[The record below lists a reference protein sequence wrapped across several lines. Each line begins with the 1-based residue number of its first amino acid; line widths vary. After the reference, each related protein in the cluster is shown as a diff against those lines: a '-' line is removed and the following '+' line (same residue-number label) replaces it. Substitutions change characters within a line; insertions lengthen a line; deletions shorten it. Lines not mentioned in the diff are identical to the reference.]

1 MYTAHMQ
8 TQLEHTMEKDDTDIF
23 ENVLMW
29 IGGTVMLTLALAVSG
44 TALGYFVARCGW

>member
-29 IGGTVMLTLALAVSG
+29 IGGIVLLTLACAVLG
-44 TALGYFVARCGW
+44 TSLGYFAARCGL